1 MIRRHDNLT
10 IVTAVR
16 AVLLL
21 VAALLFFA
29 LDANA
34 VDGNYSS
41 PYGSQYDTRSTS
53 ANLPNATLAGTVL
66 VMLNF
71 TVAVFYALRNR
82 VQNKP

>member
-1 MIRRHDNLT
+1 MIRRDYNMI
-10 IVTAVR
+10 IVTAFR
-16 AVLLL
+16 AVLSL

-53 ANLPNATLAGTVL
+53 ASLPDATLAGTVL
-66 VMLNF
+66 VILNF
-71 TVAVFYALRNR
+71 AVAVFYSLRNR
-82 VQNKP
+82 VHKKP